1 VWIYGY
7 GYQNIGREQVA
18 LFVLLALGAV
28 ALGGLS
34 EGRRWSPLLW
44 LAVGLAYPAWFI
56 LCRESVEIW
65 LAGAL
70 LVMVHSIALA
80 AGWGRQ
86 VLIPE
91 AENG

>member
-1 VWIYGY
+1 V
-7 GYQNIGREQVA
+7 
-18 LFVLLALGAV
+18 
-28 ALGGLS
+28 
-34 EGRRWSPLLW
+34 
-44 LAVGLAYPAWFI
+44 VGLAYPAWFI
-56 LCRESVEIW
+56 VCRESVEIW